1 VQRNGLGEWTAYT
14 QQRNKICRACHP
26 FLTLAENEAPKS
38 PPSSSIIPK
47 ENPFF
52 QENKNLPHKAVLRKR
67 EEKRPLETLMETHSR
82 APVLSFQ
89 FCCGGKQVPGPQPH
103 LRKSNERA

>member
-1 VQRNGLGEWTAYT
+1 MQRNGLGEWTAYT

-52 QENKNLPHKAVLRKR
+52 FRKIKISLIKPCCAK
-67 EEKRPLETLMETHSR
+67 EKKKGH
-82 APVLSFQ
+82 
-89 FCCGGKQVPGPQPH
+89 
-103 LRKSNERA
+103 